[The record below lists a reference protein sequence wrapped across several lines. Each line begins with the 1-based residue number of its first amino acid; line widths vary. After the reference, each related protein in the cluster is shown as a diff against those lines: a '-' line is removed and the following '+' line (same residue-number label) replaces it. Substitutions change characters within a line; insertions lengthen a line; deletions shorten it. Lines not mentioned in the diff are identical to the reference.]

1 MDYLK
6 IEKST
11 KTNKGITRTIR
22 ISGETFD
29 KISDLAEKHET
40 SFNCVINQIIV
51 FGLKHIK
58 EN

>member
-6 IEKST
+6 IEKT
-11 KTNKGITRTIR
+11 AKTNKSVTRTIR

-29 KISDLAEKHET
+29 KVSDLAEKNET

-51 FGLKHIK
+51 YGLKHV
-58 EN
+58 

>member
-6 IEKST
+6 IEKT
-11 KTNKGITRTIR
+11 AKTNKSVTRTIR

-29 KISDLAEKHET
+29 KVSELAEKNET

-51 FGLKHIK
+51 YGLNHLKK
-58 EN
+58 D

>member
-11 KTNKGITRTIR
+11 KTNKSITRTIR
-22 ISGETFD
+22 ISGDTFD

-51 FGLKHIK
+51 FGLNHIN